1 LCAFQARDIG
11 FDTRIFTDAAVQ
23 LKTIWIE
30 VFGGENPG
38 RRSGRMVGGG
48 GGGCGGFAHRGAR
61 TRAASRWTGRV
72 AERLGQRASSDVGRL
87 KSKKARQERK
97 KRELVRRRNKKRIQ
111 TPKETKEVEEGWG
124 TDDDDDDWRF
134 GPISSWYDAIK
145 GGIKKKRAD
154 GSKAAKH
161 VLSEKRSEHKKLK
174 PAQVVLVN
182 GCREIECAGSR
193 CVEAVDVT
201 VRADEDASFVP
212 RLKFNKGTGTLSTMM
227 PLYGQDREEVPAG
240 LRARDCLLDDRAID
254 LYALLKFSTSA
265 AEDQHSQKLFWDR
278 RRKEKEEK
286 KKSDSHWKQVD
297 VADASSLAKHLLFLA
312 NGAGADAGLSS
323 RIHQALRKL
332 GEVRARTHV
341 HAPTL
346 LRSHPV
352 RAIGRR
358 WYACAVDSKG

>member
-1 LCAFQARDIG
+1 M
-11 FDTRIFTDAAVQ
+11 AA
-23 LKTIWIE
+23 
-30 VFGGENPG
+30 
-38 RRSGRMVGGG
+38 
-48 GGGCGGFAHRGAR
+48 
-61 TRAASRWTGRV
+61 
-72 AERLGQRASSDVGRL
+72 RLGQRASSDVGRL
-87 KSKKARQERK
+87 KSKRARQERK
-97 KRELVRRRNKKRIQ
+97 KRELVRRRNKKRMQ
-111 TPKETKEVEEGWG
+111 PLKETKEVEEEAG
-124 TDDDDDDWRF
+124 TDSDDDDGRF
-134 GPISSWYDAIK
+134 GPVSSWYDAIK

-154 GSKAAKH
+154 GRKAAKH
-161 VLSEKRSEHKKLK
+161 LLSEKLSEHKKLK

-182 GCREIECAGSR
+182 GCREIECVGSR
-193 CVEAVDVT
+193 CVEAVDAT
-201 VRADEDASFVP
+201 AGADEDAFVP
-212 RLKFNKGTGTLSTMM
+212 RLKFYKGTGTLSTMM

-265 AEDQHSQKLFWDR
+265 AEGQHSQKLFWDR

-297 VADASSLAKHLLFLA
+297 VADANSLAQHLVFLA

-323 RIHQALRKL
+323 RVHQALRKL
-332 GEVRARTHV
+332 GEVSARTYA

-358 WYACAVDSKG
+358 WHACAVDSKG